1 MRITCQNIA
10 AYRPRHLYLGLLLLL
25 TAALILFRGFNSTS
39 DALHEP
45 HLATVVRATLDVSI
59 NAIGVL
65 DAARTHMVSSAIGGD
80 RAKIIY
86 LIEDGTIVKQADVLV
101 RFDPTPFE
109 AELQRIDSELKS
121 LEATVESAEQML
133 AWEKNQAESNIRT
146 AEYNIKVAELEL
158 RRLTAG
164 DGPLQLSQYKKELDE
179 AAEEHQRYS
188 AYIEDLKRLE
198 DQGFSNPNEMKLSQQ
213 KVKELAKTYES
224 ARQRYASYKEHVLP
238 TLIET
243 ARAKVDKARTE
254 REQIIKGSGFKV
266 AHAQATLKELL
277 GKIQSTRVLYERALA
292 DLKRTTIRAP
302 FGGIVVLYEAFRDG
316 QKRKPNVGDIVW
328 QNQSLLYLPDISVM
342 IVNTQI
348 REVDL
353 HKVALE
359 QSCSVQVDA
368 YPDHTIAGKITGIG
382 ALAKNRF
389 GSGSGEKYFHLTIT
403 LMGEH
408 IHLRPGMT
416 ARITTEADITKP
428 VLLVPLHAVFNE
440 ASEYY
445 CYLSRQDG
453 SYLRKQVTIGRQNE
467 DFIEIISGL
476 EEGDRISVIQPPKGR
491 ISAVQPN
498 SGGRSNGIGR

>member
-1 MRITCQNIA
+1 MHHMQINHQNHHIV
-10 AYRPRHLYLGLLLLL
+10 RPKYLYVGLLLLM
-25 TAALILFRGFNSTS
+25 AVGLILLRGFVTTS

-45 HLATVVRATLDVSI
+45 YLVTVVRATLDINI

-86 LIEDGTIVKQADVLV
+86 LIEDGAIVIKDDVLV
-101 RFDPTPFE
+101 RFDPTPFDV
-109 AELQRIDSELKS
+109 ELQRIDSELKS

-133 AWEKNQAESNIRT
+133 AWEKNQAESSIRT
-146 AEYNIKVAELEL
+146 AEFNIKVAELEL

-164 DGPLQLSQYKKELDE
+164 DGPLQLSQYKRELDQ
-179 AAEEHQRYS
+179 AAEEHQRYN

-198 DQGFSNPNEMKLSQQ
+198 DQGFSNPNEMKLSQE
-213 KVKELAKTYES
+213 KAEELSKTHES

-243 ARAKVDKARTE
+243 ARAKLDKARIE
-254 REQIIKGSGFKV
+254 KEQIKKGTGFKV
-266 AHAQATLKELL
+266 AHSQAALKELL

-292 DLKRTTIRAP
+292 DMKRTTIRAP
-302 FGGIVVLYEAFRDG
+302 FGGIVVLYETFRDG

-328 QNQSLLYLPDISVM
+328 QNQPILYLPDISVM

-353 HKVALE
+353 HKVTLE

-368 YPDHTIAGKITGIG
+368 YPNRIIAGKITNIG
-382 ALAKNRF
+382 ALAINNF
-389 GSGSGEKYFHLTIT
+389 GSGGTEKYFHLTIT
-403 LMGEH
+403 LMGENSY
-408 IHLRPGMT
+408 LRPGMT
-416 ARITTEADITKP
+416 ARIATETDTTKP

-440 ASEYY
+440 EYEYY
-445 CYLSRQDG
+445 CYLSQHG
-453 SYLRKQVTIGRQNE
+453 GYYFKKQVTIGRQNE
-467 DFIEIISGL
+467 DFIEITSGL
-476 EEGDRISVIQPPKGR
+476 EEGDRISVIRPPKGR
-491 ISAVQPN
+491 ISAVQH
-498 SGGRSNGIGR
+498 IGSEL